1 MYVSLCMG
9 CKMKEILILKE
20 PEKQIN
26 TPDKLF
32 DGIKKINIDYK
43 QENLILFC
51 LSTKKQ
57 LIHSE
62 VIFKSGLNACY
73 IDPKTLFRIALQHN
87 SDTIIIAH
95 NHPSGS
101 LTPSIDDTDIFTRI
115 KNCGEIL
122 YLKCLDSIIFNK
134 KEFHSMRMG

>member
-1 MYVSLCMG
+1 
-9 CKMKEILILKE
+9 MKELLILKE
-20 PEKQIN
+20 VHNKISTSN
-26 TPDKLF
+26 DLF
-32 DGIKKINIDYK
+32 NNIKKINIDYK

-51 LSTKKQ
+51 LNTKKQ

-62 VIFKSGLNACY
+62 VIFKGGLNACY
-73 IDPKTLFRIALQHN
+73 IDPKTVFRVALQHN

-101 LTPSIDDTDIFTRI
+101 LIPSIDDADIFT
-115 KNCGEIL
+115 KLKHCGEIL

-134 KEFHSMRMG
+134 EEFYSMG